1 MYKETQTKVVAM
13 YICPVCNHVLQIEY
27 MENRPYC
34 SCGLKMEL
42 VAASV
47 VPFSQ
52 AEKILKRRAFSRE
65 KSLTSEPLFAGVGAM
80 SITPD

>member
-1 MYKETQTKVVAM
+1 MYKKTQTKVVAIYM
-13 YICPVCNHVLQIEY
+13 CSACNHVLQIEY
-27 MENRPYC
+27 LENRPYC
-34 SCGLKMEL
+34 SCGVRMEL

-52 AEKILKRRAFSRE
+52 AEEILKRRAFSRE
-65 KSLTSEPLFAGVGAM
+65 RSLTSEPLFAGVGAM